1 MSFKYARAL
10 DDARQL
16 IATTVGNVNTGGG
29 TVEAGTIIAQDRAD
43 QMVAQSVAHDV
54 ALSFFALREPR
65 REKGKDSS
73 SLPMPE
79 MPS

>member
-1 MSFKYARAL
+1 LTFKHARAL

-16 IATTVGNVNTGGG
+16 IAATVGDVKTGGG
-29 TVEAGTIIAQDRAD
+29 MVEAGTIIAQDRAD

-54 ALSFFALREPR
+54 ALNFFALREPR
-65 REKGKDSS
+65 RERGKNNSI
-73 SLPMPE
+73 LPMPE